1 MKSLIAA
8 QLDVTPL
15 KELLLLQDQVNDIIP
30 VSNPVE
36 VEKIT
41 RSYCMI
47 YSDNKVY
54 KGTPGQTPQD
64 IINQQNIT
72 TGNDIAYINVFNDI
86 AIIEYLSSRSNISR
100 IITAIKQVG
109 TFKKIYFYQDQR
121 GTKLSRE
128 ASYN

>member
-30 VSNPVE
+30 VSNPIE

-72 TGNDIAYINVFNDI
+72 TGNDMAYINVFNDI

-100 IITAIKQVG
+100 IIAAIKQVG

-128 ASYN
+128 ASSL

>member
-30 VSNPVE
+30 VSNPIE

-86 AIIEYLSSRSNISR
+86 AIIEYLSNRSNISR

-128 ASYN
+128 ASSF